1 MDKGRIVGDRAPE
14 DFFDKP
20 KDGNTVQF
28 KATSATNLGKRF
40 GRLKDR
46 MLEDMGQ
53 GSDKRHYGHHSFRH
67 GFITALLAA
76 GYNEVE
82 IADLTGHKKSNIGRT
97 EAGKTYFHRQTVGKL
112 VEMIN
117 HLNPA

>member
-1 MDKGRIVGDRAPE
+1 MKASGVLNYQTVCDEVLKGR
-14 DFFDKP
+14 
-20 KDGNTVQF
+20 
-28 KATSATNLGKRF
+28 L
-40 GRLKDR
+40 
-46 MLEDMGQ
+46 LEAMGQ

-97 EAGKTYFHRQTVGKL
+97 EAGKTYFHRQDVSKL
-112 VEMIN
+112 KGMVTDIPIIE
-117 HLNPA
+117 